1 MIPKQGRFVNMTV
14 LKSSGIK
21 FQEFVLEKRKKTAEA
36 LKEDGNVEFRAG
48 RFQRAAELYTSAIL
62 EYDQDQ
68 VSFFTS

>member
-1 MIPKQGRFVNMTV
+1 MMA
-14 LKSSGIK
+14 LKRLG
-21 FQEFVLEKRKKTAEA
+21 FGLQEFVMEKRKKTAEA